1 MTGIRHFSSETTRG
15 RQRGAALIVALIFM
29 VILAVIGVSSMQ
41 TATMQE
47 RMSGNAKD
55 ASIAF
60 QAAEA
65 ALRQAEARLA
75 PAGAIGVFNGT
86 NGNYIACANPGDTR
100 TACAAPD
107 WADKKSVGWVTIA
120 TDMPGVVKQPEY
132 ILEQLEIED
141 ENRSLDSDQPVI
153 PLDLYRV
160 TARGYGFSDRTMVV
174 LSTTFNRNNE

>member
-1 MTGIRHFSSETTRG
+1 MKRFPHRLTPHQS
-15 RQRGAALIVALIFM
+15 QKGAALIVALIFM

-47 RMSGNAKD
+47 RMAGNAKD
-55 ASIAF
+55 SSIAF

-75 PAGAIGVFNGT
+75 PTGIIGAFNGT
-86 NGNYIACANPGDTR
+86 NGNYIACANPSDTR
-100 TACAAPD
+100 TACSAPK
-107 WADKKSVGWVTIA
+107 WADKHSAGGVAID
-120 TDMPGVVKQPEY
+120 TDIPGAVKQPEF

-141 ENRSLDSDQPVI
+141 TNKPLDSDQPVT
-153 PLDLYRV
+153 PLDLYRI

-174 LSTTFNRNNE
+174 LSTTFNRNGE